1 MANTLSNKGTEKTT
15 KLKFK
20 EKAYIR
26 PRTRWPAKYW
36 TQGSEKRAGKKSERK
51 DYAVAFKTEMKP
63 GGGGW
68 KEAAEEDETNVF
80 QYLATPVS
88 LCFVLSPD
96 GPSYS
101 LARTH
106 HWHR

>member
-1 MANTLSNKGTEKTT
+1 MEAI

-20 EKAYIR
+20 ENAYIR
-26 PRTRWPAKYW
+26 PRTRWPATYW
-36 TQGSEKRAGKKSERK
+36 TPGSEKRAGKKSERE
-51 DYAVAFKTEMKP
+51 DYIVAFKTEMKP
-63 GGGGW
+63 GGGRGGGG
-68 KEAAEEDETNVF
+68 KEAGEEEVEEEETNVF
-80 QYLATPVS
+80 QHLATPVS
-88 LCFVLSPD
+88 LCFVLPPD